1 MTALNPSLIY
11 YTRILHTESLYL
23 ACAMIAVLAL
33 VWYTRAAATARP
45 LAVAAV
51 FVGSAALLRPAIV
64 APLPML
70 LLWLIVRRP
79 RGEWW
84 MAARHA
90 VLFVAL
96 FVAMITPNLIHN
108 WQAYGRIIPLDTTL
122 GYIFWLDHR
131 DIPREQ
137 LIDTL
142 AAIRNPGDRQQYA
155 LRQGLA
161 WVAAHPAQTITDSL
175 SNLRIFWGEP
185 PYVIDAFE
193 RRRGVTDGWRATVH
207 SLTMLAWLAIV
218 PLAFVALGR
227 SRRADPLIPII
238 ILGVIGPTLG
248 VALSHHE
255 NRYLVPAVPPLVAL
269 AAGIVAARERTV
281 RSRRRTVLIG
291 VVTVLFLLNLWLI
304 GGPLA
309 RERATI
315 AVHWLV
321 AQGAARV
328 GATELAN
335 GQYDAMGAANPRLS
349 GPDEG
354 RAILAHQRGDDD
366 ATLAAARRAIALD
379 QENFRARA
387 LAASL
392 LRDRGQLDDARRT
405 ARFVTVA
412 PQLLAWAWDHPTTPP
427 TARVVLDG
435 TDLGFTRGFYGA
447 EEGEGERAF
456 RWMAEDGQIRLAP
469 PAAGRAATLVLVLAS
484 PRPPDVSPVEVRVQ
498 ANNWTLGIVTVRRE
512 QGWNEIRLPLPADL
526 DPAQPLIL
534 DLHTTAIERPDDR
547 REFGVAV
554 ASATIELNP

>member
-1 MTALNPSLIY
+1 MPD
-11 YTRILHTESLYL
+11 RHL
-23 ACAMIAVLAL
+23 AK
-33 VWYTRAAATARP
+33 
-45 LAVAAV
+45 
-51 FVGSAALLRPAIV
+51 F
-64 APLPML
+64 
-70 LLWLIVRRP
+70 
-79 RGEWW
+79 
-84 MAARHA
+84 
-90 VLFVAL
+90 
-96 FVAMITPNLIHN
+96 
-108 WQAYGRIIPLDTTL
+108 
-122 GYIFWLDHR
+122 
-131 DIPREQ
+131 
-137 LIDTL
+137 IDTL

-185 PYVIDAFE
+185 PYVVDALE

-255 NRYLVPAVPPLVAL
+255 NRYLVPAVPPLIAL

-366 ATLAAARRAIALD
+366 A
-379 QENFRARA
+379 A

-447 EEGEGERAF
+447 EEGEG
-456 RWMAEDGQIRLAP
+456 GAP
-469 PAAGRAATLVLVLAS
+469 SVGWRRMGRSAS
-484 PRPPDVSPVEVRVQ
+484 PRPQRGARQHWSSSPSA
-498 ANNWTLGIVTVRRE
+498 ANRAGTKSGCPCPPTSIRR
-512 QGWNEIRLPLPADL
+512 NR
-526 DPAQPLIL
+526 
-534 DLHTTAIERPDDR
+534 
-547 REFGVAV
+547 
-554 ASATIELNP
+554 